1 MLNIQKMFFF
11 FCCFNV
17 KNGPSKS
24 KRLYVLN
31 YLEELCLF
39 YCSQSNFTLQII
51 FIYSDRACNVRN
63 VCFPSTGPIVIC
75 RCRWPMFTR
84 DHSLDCSETLSLHLY
99 ALISVRV
106 LREVWDCASGD
117 KEAFD
122 RNRKWWHDATKRLPI
137 KTSSMGGREMSDLL
151 SSLLYSVTSWWR

>member
-1 MLNIQKMFFF
+1 MSLHEAAIYKRFRGLYTQSLGWNVEYSENVFFF
-11 FCCFNV
+11 LCYFNM

-24 KRLYVLN
+24 KRLYMVN
-31 YLEELCLF
+31 YLEEICLF

-84 DHSLDCSETLSLHLY
+84 DHSLDCSEILSLHLY
-99 ALISVRV
+99 ALISVRA
-106 LREVWDCASGD
+106 LRECEIVRV
-117 KEAFD
+117 ET
-122 RNRKWWHDATKRLPI
+122 RKRL
-137 KTSSMGGREMSDLL
+137 TGTGSGGMMRQKDFL
-151 SSLLYSVTSWWR
+151 